1 MTFKAYLDLCRISNL
16 PTIWTN
22 VLCAGL
28 LSTGSFWPW
37 QFLALALA
45 MSCFY
50 MAGMS
55 LNDICDLKHDQL
67 SRHSRPL
74 PSGRVSVLQAAIL
87 TGGLFLV
94 GMLLL
99 AISPHFLGMAA
110 GAILVVAIVAYDLRH
125 KENPYSV
132 LIMALCRFLVFL
144 TTSLALTGSVT
155 AAVLLAASLQ
165 FVYVMI
171 ISVVA
176 RRENRLRTPRSFPVI
191 PSMIAGISLLDGFLL
206 SIVLSAVWLPAGIVG
221 ALLTLVGQRYVR
233 GD

>member
-28 LSTGSFWPW
+28 LATGAFLPW

-55 LNDICDLKHDQL
+55 LNDICDLKHDQS
-67 SRHSRPL
+67 SRPSRPL
-74 PSGRVSVLQAAIL
+74 PSGRVSVRQASIL
-87 TGGLFLV
+87 TGGLFLG

-99 AISPHFLGMAA
+99 AVSPHSLGVAA
-110 GAILVVAIVAYDLRH
+110 GAVLVVAIVAYDLRH
-125 KENPYSV
+125 KETPYSV
-132 LIMALCRFLVFL
+132 LIMALCRFMVFL

-155 AAVLLAASLQ
+155 AAVLLAASVQ
-165 FVYVMI
+165 FAYVMI
-171 ISVVA
+171 ISIVA
-176 RRENRLRTPRSFPVI
+176 RRENHLRASRSFPVI
-191 PSMIAGISLLDGFLL
+191 PAMIAGISLLDGILL
-206 SIVLSAVWLPAGIVG
+206 SMVVSAVWLPAGIAG
-221 ALLTLVGQRYVR
+221 ALLTSAGQRYVR